1 LNKLIE
7 KRTIGLDAT
16 QIHDH
21 FKPKR
26 IAVRL
31 KLAEKNNFKVLDVLF
46 PFFLPK
52 LRTETFDRT
61 LSLLKHLTEKIKL
74 IEKKNFRRPF
84 ALSLLLKLKVQKS
97 DRVKKK
103 EKKRERE

>member
-1 LNKLIE
+1 MNE
-7 KRTIGLDAT
+7 KRMNGSKAPR
-16 QIHDH
+16 IHGH
-21 FKPKR
+21 FNTKR

-61 LSLLKHLTEKIKL
+61 LSLLKHLTVKIKL
-74 IEKKNFRRPF
+74 IEKKNFRRPL